1 MSYIVRS
8 PVFTFT
14 EFVVAAAILVAMSP
28 DSRWN
33 RSGVAQVIVVAI
45 GRIRLVK
52 AVILGHMLEMVVWR
66 PFGLCHAQVG

>member
-28 DSRWN
+28 DSRWDGG
-33 RSGVAQVIVVAI
+33 GVAQVIVIAV
-45 GRIRLVK
+45 GRIRVVK
-52 AVILGHMLEMVVWR
+52 AIILGQMSEMVVRR
-66 PFGLCHAQVG
+66 PFGFCHAQVG